1 VKKLSYI
8 SKFFSVLISFFF
20 VAGFTLP
27 FSGKFSETFESYPV
41 AKIPW
46 GKTVA
51 LKSDLYKVSQNAA
64 VSPDFDLTFSVE
76 SQYGSYQPAG
86 LRKLA
91 ILLKEIELTRLL
103 KTKASGDQVA
113 QGAEN
118 SVRDIGRGF
127 KLLATHP
134 VGTVKNVGN
143 ATGEFFK
150 KGGHLFSKKKRKT
163 LKKPSLK
170 ERLFDGARRD
180 VASEFGAD
188 VYTENPDLI
197 RELDRIAQKRMSG
210 SAAFT
215 VAQFLVPVTLIG
227 SVALTASGVS
237 ASADQMVNTK
247 DAWELYDLNRNAFK
261 AKGLE
266 DEPIDQFLLE
276 NPYFNP
282 REQTRIRFYLES
294 LSSAKGWQK
303 VFDQLSDIKSEKE
316 AGQAMTAL
324 EMLMG
329 LAERHKDFT
338 EIGFHQGSLYAVTAQ
353 RQVFVLWPYDFV
365 YANRKGETLLN
376 QINGLKGKF
385 SSAEVH
391 VLNLGLMSSGMRS
404 RLESLGIKTAD
415 GIFFKEKLND
425 DEISRR
431 AGASPAAG

>member
-1 VKKLSYI
+1 VKKLSSTSRI
-8 SKFFSVLISFFF
+8 GVIFVSFFF

-64 VSPDFDLTFSVE
+64 VSSDFDLTFSVE
-76 SQYGSYQPAG
+76 SQYGSYQPVG

-91 ILLKEIELTRLL
+91 ILLKEIELIRLL

-118 SVRDIGRGF
+118 SVRDLGRGF
-127 KLLATHP
+127 QLIATHP

-143 ATGEFFK
+143 AAGEFFK
-150 KGGHLFSKKKRKT
+150 KGGRLFSKKKRKT

-170 ERLFDGARRD
+170 EKLFENARRD
-180 VASEFGAD
+180 VANEFGAD

-197 RELDRIAQKRMSG
+197 RELDRIAQRRMSG

-227 SVALTASGVS
+227 SVALTAGGVS

-247 DAWELYDLNRNAFK
+247 DAWELYDLNRNAFQ

-266 DEPIDQFLLE
+266 DGPIDQFLLE

-294 LSSAKGWQK
+294 LSSAQGWQK
-303 VFDQLSDIKSEKE
+303 VFDRLSDIKSEKE
-316 AGQAMTAL
+316 AEQAMTAL

-329 LAERHKDFT
+329 LAEKQKKFT
-338 EIGFHQGSLYAVTAQ
+338 QISFQQGAPYVATAQ
-353 RQVFVLWPYDFV
+353 NKVFVFWPYDFV
-365 YANRKGETLLN
+365 YINGKGEALLN
-376 QINGLKGKF
+376 QIGELKGKF
-385 SSAEVH
+385 PSSQIH

-404 RLESLGIKTAD
+404 RLESLGVKAAD
-415 GIFFKEKLND
+415 GIFFKKELSD
-425 DEISRR
+425 DEISRGT
-431 AGASPAAG
+431 GAS